1 MSYYKKP
8 EEICTCGTGI
18 DWLCAAHE
26 NEKPKKCFSWGTVI
40 FVVLLF
46 VLVALGAL
54 YGGFD
59 PFSFPG
65 DFGY

>member
-18 DWLCAAHE
+18 DYWCAAHE
-26 NEKPKKCFSWGTVI
+26 NEKPKKRFLWGTAILVI
-40 FVVLLF
+40 LLF
-46 VLVALGAL
+46 VLFALGAL

-59 PFSFPG
+59 SLSFPG
-65 DFGY
+65 DLGY

>member
-18 DWLCAAHE
+18 DYWCAAHE
-26 NEKPKKCFSWGTVI
+26 NEKPKKRFPFGKAI
-40 FVVLLF
+40 LIVLF
-46 VLVALGAL
+46 FALLILGVL

-59 PFSFPG
+59 PLSFPG
-65 DFGY
+65 ESGY